1 MKFARLLKSICAHI
15 FTARQTTMGCSLDV
29 LEKDIHKVN
38 LLKVENP
45 NILTSRHLEFNTPD
59 FLENTY

>member
-15 FTARQTTMGCSLDV
+15 FPPRQTTMGCSVDV
-29 LEKDIHKVN
+29 MEKDIHKVN

-45 NILTSRHLEFNTPD
+45 IF
-59 FLENTY
+59 